1 VDPGA
6 GEIRETPR
14 QHADRIARPFGFRD
28 LLLGEV
34 CRRPAALARRT
45 GRCLAPPCRR
55 GEREVELPVGTGQ
68 TSEPVVVNK
77 LGDVGLAVGC
87 VVGDAIGA
95 RSKDGFHSDVLCDS
109 FFAVEEEGGAATAV
123 TGVTN
128 VAVEINIGNGIC
140 MTGLSRSRMLRGAR
154 NGLLGPQQP
163 AG

>member
-95 RSKDGFHSDVLCDS
+95 EVKMAFIPMFYATLSSLLRKR
-109 FFAVEEEGGAATAV
+109 AAPPPPLL
-123 TGVTN
+123 
-128 VAVEINIGNGIC
+128 ELL
-140 MTGLSRSRMLRGAR
+140 MWQLR
-154 NGLLGPQQP
+154 
-163 AG
+163 